1 MPGHPRPTP
10 SPLLPHA
17 FLSEILPS
25 LISAGSQHSGH
36 FQGLSM
42 NRRSGEAPKPTLPG
56 AVAALISCCR
66 GQRSVKA
73 TPNSISHLCRHD
85 QSPSIH
91 KCPCNG
97 ELGMGTAARLWP
109 SSPLIRIT
117 VDYGASCFGEEVQ
130 EPSWKAEGSNTS
142 EQPQRPRISSRP
154 IVLDS
159 PRLPKHTGRTSNAT
173 QVLPKVPGTI

>member
-10 SPLLPHA
+10 SPLLPCA
-17 FLSEILPS
+17 FLSEILPN
-25 LISAGSQHSGH
+25 LISSGSQHS
-36 FQGLSM
+36 GLSM

-56 AVAALISCCR
+56 AAAALISCCR
-66 GQRSVKA
+66 GQRSMKA
-73 TPNSISHLCRHD
+73 TPNLISHLCRHD
-85 QSPSIH
+85 QSPSTR

-97 ELGMGTAARLWP
+97 EPGTGTAARLWP

-142 EQPQRPRISSRP
+142 EQPQRPRISSRL

-159 PRLPKHTGRTSNAT
+159 PRLPKHMGRTSSAT